1 MNKLI
6 KLIID
11 YQTLNNNETFERI
24 IIKLDPIIND
34 YLLDIPS
41 IYKEDVKQE
50 ILMSTDKMIKKF
62 KIKSEIINEKK
73 YFDNFMA
80 KKNLLNNY
88 KSNINDNFQLNQEF
102 ILFCNQNQFYNYFI
116 KIIKSKIADFY
127 KYYDTNIISLN
138 SKIIEQNEQIIEL
151 LQGGNKDA
159 KNKHQKSNSEN
170 S

>member
-50 ILMSTDKMIKKF
+50 ILMSTDKMIK
-62 KIKSEIINEKK
+62 
-73 YFDNFMA
+73 
-80 KKNLLNNY
+80 NLKLNL
-88 KSNINDNFQLNQEF
+88 K
-102 ILFCNQNQFYNYFI
+102 
-116 KIIKSKIADFY
+116 
-127 KYYDTNIISLN
+127 
-138 SKIIEQNEQIIEL
+138 
-151 LQGGNKDA
+151 
-159 KNKHQKSNSEN
+159 
-170 S
+170 